1 MKRSVLQQE
10 KHNILPEY
18 GKKRL
23 ILYADT
29 LQEIAG
35 SFEDEMHSTDTEEG
49 MQLYLLKTRQEHNS
63 LLADQLSETADA
75 LKELANETYATS
87 GLLERL
93 KRKIEKGLTEND
105 LIIEELYVV
114 EIEEHLEIGMK
125 IKARVD
131 EMFYTDE
138 LMEYLSEL
146 CHRKLRSN
154 EANPTFVHEEAKLL
168 IFEEEVNYYI
178 LDGVARAK
186 KENESESGDSYLI
199 REYARGM
206 QLIAISDGM
215 GSGVEAAKDSERLLD
230 LLDKFMETGFHVDKA
245 GTLLNS
251 LICLNNTEDHTVTLD
266 TCEIDLYQGTC
277 RFLKYGAGA
286 SFIKRG
292 KHIWTVSGESLP
304 LGVFSKEEP
313 DENAYGLEDGDYL
326 IMMTDGVLDA
336 FSSDYTLDG
345 NIGSLKEF
353 LADLSFENPRQMAV
367 MIINAAIT
375 RAGGRIRDDM
385 TVIVFGIFAN
395 N

>member
-35 SFEDEMHSTDTEEG
+35 SFEDEIHSPDTEEG

-215 GSGVEAAKDSERLLD
+215 GSGEEAAKDSERLLD

-345 NIGSLKEF
+345 NIGCLKEF